1 MSNNQQKFYTL
12 NNLLLEDVK
21 IMINGEKE
29 LKLAL
34 VEWISTATSL
44 KLKNILHYYH
54 QFVDHHIENLDFCF
68 PNGKTNGGIHADLVM
83 KNLIQ
88 TTKDK
93 IEKCFDAE
101 VKDACLL
108 ASIQKIIHVKI
119 CLYGTA
125 KAFAKALEI
134 EKYVTVFKEAEN
146 NEKQIDQKLSLL
158 AEKEINIIAKS
169 PILIES

>member
-1 MSNNQQKFYTL
+1 MSNNNQQFYTL
-12 NNLLLEDVK
+12 NDLLLEDAK

-29 LKLAL
+29 LKSVLS
-34 VEWISTATSL
+34 EWISTASSL
-44 KLKNILHYYH
+44 KLKNILHYYDH
-54 QFVDHHIENLDFCF
+54 FVEHHVENIESCF
-68 PNGKTNGGIHADLVM
+68 PNGKINGGIHADIVM
-83 KNLIQ
+83 KSLIQ

-93 IEKCFDAE
+93 IEKCLDAE

-108 ASIQKIIHVKI
+108 ASIQKIIHLKI

-125 KAFAKALEI
+125 IAYAKALEI
-134 EKYVTVFKEAEN
+134 EKYINLFKEAEN
-146 NEKQIDQKLSLL
+146 NEKQIDQKLSIL